1 MPVTGSP
8 VGSIFSQNAV
18 TIQELISKSVG
29 ILMPTLDPIWRD
41 TIVSNQDVGPVDQ
54 MGRDH
59 LIVKTYKG
67 GVTGVIEPGGP
78 GADFTLY
85 GDNSNTSLGAK
96 LFTQGISKMFPD
108 PTGGMNQQ
116 SYRLGVPMR
125 SMVTNIMSTLGE
137 MQAEANAGFIGE
149 IVAPKMAG
157 FALNL
162 SQSLCNYWYTS
173 QNTSY
178 SLSWLGA
185 ASVDATVDSNT
196 TMVIDLT
203 KSNYAVDR
211 FMVGQRLQIYASS
224 APASGSA
231 YTLRNGG
238 LADTNGVLVV
248 VAVQELQGKIR
259 LKTLNNE
266 SFASFG
272 HQQGASG
279 VGDIIVMAGS
289 KGSAVTPFSA
299 TPYFTGIAGIN
310 SWLKFGD
317 SGGATDA
324 DTNCLL
330 GGERVGT
337 LYGFDHNINVNKHPE
352 FQSMLYDNSSLPL
365 TEHTLRKLLRRWHVA
380 KHKYGQSID
389 CLIASDGVWLAYEAE
404 KIQRQWF
411 DRTNRVA
418 SINNEGSEEG
428 MSFTIDGRT
437 YEGYWSTYIESGT
450 MYGIRRKGN
459 WRRYSPR
466 DVMGV
471 KKFDK
476 AEAWNPFRFVAPAL
490 TGQQSIWM
498 PISQIQNGRTMVTE
512 ALQAPGYL
520 RMQLVPDQPAG
531 LKITGLA
538 EDRAYGSTS

>member
-1 MPVTGSP
+1 MPPTGSP
-8 VGSIFSQNAV
+8 VGTIFSQNAV

-29 ILMPTLDPIWRD
+29 LLMPSLDPIWRD

-162 SQSLCNYWYTS
+162 SQFLCNSWYVS
-173 QNTSY
+173 QNTQY
-178 SLSWLGA
+178 SLTWLGTG
-185 ASVDATVDSNT
+185 SVTATYDTNT
-196 TMVIDLT
+196 TVVIDLT
-203 KSNYAVDR
+203 LSNYSVDR
-211 FMVGQRLQIYASS
+211 FLVGQRVQFYSQD
-224 APASGSA
+224 GE
-231 YTLRNGG
+231 TLRNTG
-238 LADTNGVLVV
+238 LADANGVFVV
-248 VAVQELQGKIR
+248 VGVQELQGKIR
-259 LKTLNNE
+259 LKALNNDTLTAWAN
-266 SFASFG
+266 SLTK
-272 HQQGASG
+272 GASG
-279 VGDIIVMAGS
+279 TGDIIVPAGS
-289 KGSAVTPFSA
+289 KGSSVTPFASS
-299 TPYFTGIAGIN
+299 PYFTGIAGIN

-317 SGGATDA
+317 SNGSTDGAA
-324 DTNCLL
+324 NCLL

-337 LYGFDHNINVNKHPE
+337 LYGFSHNINVNTHPE
-352 FQSMLYDNSSLPL
+352 FASMLYDNGSTAL

-411 DRTNRVA
+411 DRTNRVS

-428 MSFTIDGRT
+428 MKFTLDGRT

-459 WRRYSPR
+459 WRRYCPR
-466 DVMGV
+466 DINGV

-476 AEAWNPFRFVAPAL
+476 AESWNPFRFVAPAL

-538 EDRAYGSTS
+538 EDRAYGTTS